1 MMHRVVL
8 ELDKKLV
15 EGEILIYKDGRLE
28 SVEVHR
34 LLPDLKEAIETIE
47 AQGRE
52 INELKQTIANLAKI
66 VKEK

>member
-1 MMHRVVL
+1 MHRVVL